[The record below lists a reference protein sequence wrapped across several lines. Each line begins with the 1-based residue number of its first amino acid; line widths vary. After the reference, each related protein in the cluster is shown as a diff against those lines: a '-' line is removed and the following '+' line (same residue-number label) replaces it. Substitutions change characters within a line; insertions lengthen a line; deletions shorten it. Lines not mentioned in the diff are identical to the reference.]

1 MSVDLIARLEELV
14 DRLLSERAELAR
26 RNRVLSSELDRLR
39 ADRDRA
45 RAELGTIIAKL
56 DNVERRGA

>member
-1 MSVDLIARLEELV
+1 VDLIARLEELV
-14 DRLLSERAELAR
+14 DRLLNERAELAR
-26 RNRVLSSELDRLR
+26 HNRALSSELDRLR

-56 DNVERRGA
+56 DNLEGRGA